1 MFNYSFR
8 EDEALLHNAKIK
20 LDESEDIAELY
31 LTNLFITVIKTS
43 KTDESIKE
51 AFPYSVTEIKYYNG
65 APQIRR
71 NGLHFDIFFLN
82 TVISFSF
89 FDKKD
94 AKIFMNQTLTLLTGK
109 TAAQRNVDSF
119 NGLIGFID
127 ETLDI
132 DTTSTVKEAAKAV
145 KDKGIIGLFG
155 VKAVARNKGANKNDN
170 LLENKE
176 AENPTKPE
184 KNDDFELQYN
194 RLKKLKE
201 LYDAEILTKEEYEQK
216 KKELLGEE

>member
-20 LDESEDIAELY
+20 LDESDEIAELY
-31 LTNLFITVIKTS
+31 LTNLFITVIKTAKS
-43 KTDESIKE
+43 DESAKE

-65 APQIRR
+65 TPQIRR

-89 FDKKD
+89 LDKKD
-94 AKIFMNQTLTLLTGK
+94 AKIFMSQTLTLLTGK
-109 TAAQRNVDSF
+109 TAVQRNVDSF

-176 AENPTKPE
+176 EEIPKKTE

>member
-1 MFNYSFR
+1 MS
-8 EDEALLHNAKIK
+8 
-20 LDESEDIAELY
+20 
-31 LTNLFITVIKTS
+31 
-43 KTDESIKE
+43 
-51 AFPYSVTEIKYYNG
+51 
-65 APQIRR
+65 
-71 NGLHFDIFFLN
+71 
-82 TVISFSF
+82 
-89 FDKKD
+89 
-94 AKIFMNQTLTLLTGK
+94 QTLTLLTGK

-155 VKAVARNKGANKNDN
+155 VKAVARNKGGNKNDN

-176 AENPTKPE
+176 AEISAKPE

-216 KKELLGEE
+216 KKEVLGEE